1 MKTNTFIYLILIN
14 LIIYGC
20 SSSNDSENNM
30 NNVSQFQ
37 EENYTLDK
45 SLFKSKEFKLDKI
58 SETDFHEIIQTNGII
73 DVPPYNKASI
83 SCFYGGKI
91 KELNILVGEK
101 VTKGQ
106 VLFTL
111 ENPIFV
117 EMQQEYLEAKGL
129 INFLQSDYERQKNLS
144 EDNVVSKKNFIKAES
159 DYMVT
164 KVRMESL
171 AKKLLLININPNDL
185 TISKIQSVI
194 SITSP
199 IDGFITQVNIS
210 KGSFL
215 DPAQNVISIVNTN
228 SLQLQLNVFEKDIS
242 KLEIGKKIKF
252 NIQDDKSKEFDS
264 EIHLINKSVN
274 TTDRTI
280 GVYGNLLDKKVVN
293 LISPGMY
300 IEAKI
305 YTASSR
311 KPSLPKNAVIKVE
324 NKNYILVLKDS
335 LNNSYSFTK
344 KEVKVGEEFNEFIE
358 ILNSKDFNGNNL
370 FLVNGAFNLIK

>member
-117 EMQQEYLEAKGL
+117 E
-129 INFLQSDYERQKNLS
+129 
-144 EDNVVSKKNFIKAES
+144 NV
-159 DYMVT
+159 
-164 KVRMESL
+164 
-171 AKKLLLININPNDL
+171 
-185 TISKIQSVI
+185 
-194 SITSP
+194 
-199 IDGFITQVNIS
+199 
-210 KGSFL
+210 
-215 DPAQNVISIVNTN
+215 
-228 SLQLQLNVFEKDIS
+228 
-242 KLEIGKKIKF
+242 
-252 NIQDDKSKEFDS
+252 
-264 EIHLINKSVN
+264 
-274 TTDRTI
+274 
-280 GVYGNLLDKKVVN
+280 
-293 LISPGMY
+293 
-300 IEAKI
+300 
-305 YTASSR
+305 
-311 KPSLPKNAVIKVE
+311 
-324 NKNYILVLKDS
+324 
-335 LNNSYSFTK
+335 
-344 KEVKVGEEFNEFIE
+344 
-358 ILNSKDFNGNNL
+358 
-370 FLVNGAFNLIK
+370 